1 MIRSPGSEPFV
12 VRWAGKLGAIL
23 GLSVVWILCCLPVLT
38 IMPSCIALYD
48 SVVNCLHGDEPEP
61 IRRFFSTLRREL
73 LRGIGLSLLWI
84 VVWLVFLYGFALV
97 NNLGKENSIFGVY
110 TLVYAGS
117 ALIPMTMMLW
127 VVPLQARFEYGFFE
141 LHRTAMTLAI
151 VHLPTTGAVF
161 GMLLAAIVV
170 SIILLPLIL
179 LIPAI
184 LVALQSHLTEKVLV
198 LYEVEENI
206 E

>member
-127 VVPLQARFEYGFFE
+127 VIPLQARFEYGFFE

-151 VHLPTTGAVF
+151 VHLPTTAAVF